1 MTLRKKN
8 YEFLKRGLDIVGS
21 GLGLVVLSPVIA
33 VVGVVV
39 RNKLGSPVI
48 FKQDRPGKD
57 GQLFTLYKFRSMLDV
72 DESEGL
78 VTNEERIT
86 DFGQKLRA
94 TSLDELPSL
103 LNVLKG
109 DMSLVG
115 PRPLM
120 VRYLDK
126 YTPEQ
131 ARRHEVRPG
140 IAGLAQVNGRNN
152 LGWDERFGMDVE
164 YVDNRSLLLDIR
176 LILETLRIVIQRDG
190 IASEGHSVGSPFDG
204 QYRGQDEQQETAPTA
219 QGGTVNV

>member
-1 MTLRKKN
+1 MTLRQN
-8 YEFLKRGLDIVGS
+8 SYEFLKRGLDIVGS
-21 GLGLVVLSPVIA
+21 GLGLVVLAPVIA

-57 GQLFTLYKFRSMLDV
+57 GELFTLYKFRSMLDI
-72 DESEGL
+72 DESKGL
-78 VTNEERIT
+78 ATNEERIT

-103 LNVLKG
+103 LNVFKG

-140 IAGLAQVNGRNN
+140 IAGLAQVSGRND
-152 LGWDERFGMDVE
+152 LRWDERFGLDVE
-164 YVDNRSLLLDIR
+164 YVDNQSLLLDIK
-176 LILETLRIVIQRDG
+176 LIVETLRIAIRRDG

-204 QYRGQDEQQETAPTA
+204 QYRAQDDQHTTVPIAH
-219 QGGTVNV
+219 GGTSNV

>member
-1 MTLRKKN
+1 MTHRKN
-8 YEFLKRGLDIVGS
+8 SYEFLKRGLDIVGS

-48 FKQDRPGKD
+48 FRQDRPGKD
-57 GQLFTLYKFRSMLDV
+57 GELFTLYKFRSMLDA
-72 DESEGL
+72 DESKGL

-86 DFGQKLRA
+86 DFGKKLRA

-103 LNVLKG
+103 LNVFKG

-140 IAGLAQVNGRNN
+140 IAGLAQVSGRNG
-152 LGWDERFGMDVE
+152 LEWDERFGMDVE
-164 YVDNRSLLLDIR
+164 YVDNRSFLLDVK
-176 LILETLRIVIQRDG
+176 LILETLRIAIRRDG
-190 IASEGHSVGSPFDG
+190 IVSDGHSVGSPFDG
-204 QYRGQDEQQETAPTA
+204 QYRVRDDQQETAP